1 MMASLSSFLVVFV
14 VLSVSSASPAQASYQ
29 RRKKEKVVNFNMDVI
44 EGGIGYTEKI
54 EVDLGKQTELFQ
66 VPSHPG
72 VDRSDV
78 LHDFK
83 SMIIKET
90 RRVYSRWVLDEEV
103 NDRSLLGEELNEYCA
118 QYTMYHVTEKW
129 EQVTAEQT
137 GRTSPNRVRRQS
149 GSGLN
154 GTKLCRGGMDLNSA
168 LQVCPEPKM
177 KCNERFMCSQINR
190 DTEKTK
196 QSYHFE
202 QLASSN

>member
-1 MMASLSSFLVVFV
+1 
-14 VLSVSSASPAQASYQ
+14 
-29 RRKKEKVVNFNMDVI
+29 
-44 EGGIGYTEKI
+44 
-54 EVDLGKQTELFQ
+54 
-66 VPSHPG
+66 
-72 VDRSDV
+72 
-78 LHDFK
+78 
-83 SMIIKET
+83 MIIKET

-190 DTEKTK
+190 CADYRPRRQIFSLGLFGHGWGSWGCFSLHDTRKIIECCNYVCNNVDNPTTETVENIG
-196 QSYHFE
+196 SEVFRGR
-202 QLASSN
+202 L